1 MRPKLVNKGP
11 RVPISGSQSSDFGS
25 RYWQSLEE
33 VAINAQKSGTYFPK
47 DQACENSYL
56 KKVCCFF
63 SFPKVILVNRFC
75 FCL

>member
-11 RVPISGSQSSDFGS
+11 RVPIKGSQSSNFGS
-25 RYWQSLEE
+25 QNGLSLEE
-33 VAINAQKSGTYFPK
+33 VAINAQKSGTYLPK

-56 KKVCCFF
+56 QKVCCFF
-63 SFPKVILVNRFC
+63 SFPKIILVNRFC